1 MTPAPPPSF
10 TKKYTLL
17 GPEITMTHDRGE
29 NFPEMLH
36 VRGVS
41 YGHGLDCWVR
51 QQCKTGEIF
60 FFKFYFSNLF
70 QNKKRKQQSSSS
82 LKERRLKQEL
92 VTSGFIESP
101 DVRYTCNFKL
111 YECTAD

>member
-1 MTPAPPPSF
+1 MDMGWTA
-10 TKKYTLL
+10 
-17 GPEITMTHDRGE
+17 G
-29 NFPEMLH
+29 
-36 VRGVS
+36 
-41 YGHGLDCWVR
+41 VR
-51 QQCKTGEIF
+51 QQCKTGDF